1 MTLLGLTLQQLGIL
15 FGAVGAGVT
24 ILYILKLRRRR
35 VRVPFAKLWDRVMK
49 EKESTSLFSRL
60 KRLLS
65 LLLQLAFLFLLT
77 AALGDPRLSSE
88 VLEGR
93 HIILLIDASG
103 SMKATDGKRGTRMAA
118 ARSEAKEIVRGMNG
132 TDVLMLVRMDAQVT
146 PLSPFE
152 SDEKALLQVVETV
165 KASDTRADLPRAL
178 KFCGDALRRRK
189 NPLLILVSDG
199 AFPSA
204 QLAAVQL
211 DELSGKLVPGAGR
224 AAAAAKAKARTKA
237 KAKAKA
243 KVQAKAKGKAKKRAG
258 AAMDLIDLRGVGVR
272 YVPVGSSRDNVGIVA
287 FNARRYVRNKMSFE
301 IFMEVINFR
310 DKPVELDLQLL
321 ADGEVIEVQRLK
333 LAKQERARYTCDPE
347 DKNDEKKRA
356 WCDLTANGELLE
368 ARLVAPGSTADKPK
382 PLDAFPLDDRAFAL
396 LPRRSKQK
404 VLLVSEGN
412 LYLEGALLLERNVE
426 IHRLQPTQYSAAAA
440 AKVDAVIFDGYY
452 PASPPPVH
460 ALVFNPP
467 EKGGP
472 FKVTGRLQGPLI
484 TEQDRKHAV
493 MRWVT
498 LKDVNIGAAARFAR
512 GPGVTVLAAAFRDAI
527 IVAGSK
533 KGLKTVCVGFDARK
547 SDLVLRVAF
556 PMLVLNSLDWFS
568 GDSASLVTS
577 YRTGA
582 TWSVRVQ
589 GAKPGE
595 EATVT
600 GPDHRTVNAPVNDGK
615 VLVHGNLVGLYNVT
629 QGGGQARLAANL
641 ADPLESNIKP
651 RPAMILGGRRLEAP
665 TGFGIALRREIW
677 IYLLLAAIG
686 LTLLEWLTYNRR
698 ITV

>member
-35 VRVPFAKLWDRVMK
+35 VRVPFAKLWYRVLK
-49 EKESTSLFSRL
+49 EKESSSLFSRL

-93 HIILLIDASG
+93 HVILLIDASG
-103 SMKATDGKRGTRMAA
+103 SMKATDGDGDTRMAA

-132 TDVLMLVRMDAQVT
+132 TDVLMIVRMDAQVT

-165 KASDTRADLPRAL
+165 EASDTRADLPRAL

-199 AFPSA
+199 AFPAA

-211 DELSGKLVPGAGR
+211 DELSGKLIPGAS
-224 AAAAAKAKARTKA
+224 ADVKA

-243 KVQAKAKGKAKKRAG
+243 KAKTKAKTKAKAKATRKKRAS
-258 AAMDLIDLRGVGVR
+258 AASMDRIDLRGVSVR

-321 ADGEVIEVQRLK
+321 ADGEIIEVQRLK

-347 DKNDEKKRA
+347 DKEDEKKRA
-356 WCDLTANGELLE
+356 WCDLSANGELLE

-426 IHRLQPTQYSAAAA
+426 ILKLKPTQYTAAAA
-440 AKVDAVIFDGYY
+440 AKVDAVIFDGIY
-452 PASPPPVH
+452 PKEPPPVH

-472 FKVTGRLQGPLI
+472 FKVTGRLQRPLI
-484 TEQDRKHAV
+484 TEQDHKHAV

-498 LKDVNIGAAARFAR
+498 LKDVNIGEAARFAR

-547 SDLVLRVAF
+547 SDLVMRVAF

-600 GPDHRTVNAPVNDGK
+600 GPDHRTVKAPVHDGK
-615 VLVHGNLVGLYNVT
+615 VLVHGNYVGLYNVA
-629 QGGGQARLAANL
+629 QGGGRARLAANL
-641 ADPLESNIKP
+641 ADPLESDIKP